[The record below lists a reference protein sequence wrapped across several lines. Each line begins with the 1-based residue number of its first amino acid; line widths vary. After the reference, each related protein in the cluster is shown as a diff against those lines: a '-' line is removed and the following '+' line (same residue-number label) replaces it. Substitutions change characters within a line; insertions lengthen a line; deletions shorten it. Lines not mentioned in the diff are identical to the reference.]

1 MFDAIARTI
10 SRHPWRVV
18 ISGIAFAAICGIFGG
33 PVAGLLQGGGFNDPA
48 SQSTTAGTR
57 LEAATGI
64 RPDGGVVVVVNTGQP
79 VTSQAT
85 KDEVD
90 RVSQLVGADPGV
102 KVALNY
108 YLTGSSAMVSTD
120 GTETL
125 VIGELRSMSDTD
137 AGIAATRIQRALAGD
152 PAVTVGGFGL
162 ANTQVQSQVSADLA
176 HAEELAFPILFL
188 LSLWVFR
195 GAVAALLPLLVG
207 GVTILGSFLGLRLVT
222 LETPLSIFALNLV
235 TGMGLGLAIDY
246 SLFMVSRF
254 REELAAGRTTDEAI
268 RQTLNTSGRTIMFS
282 SLTVAAAIASLT
294 VFPQKFLYSM
304 GIGGVLV
311 ALVACGV
318 SLLVLPAVL
327 KLLGPRVN
335 ALAPRSWQ
343 RPLEVG
349 EGGRAGGRALPGRRM
364 GGSPPIESAF
374 WYRLSHFVI
383 RRPLPVAIG
392 GAAMLLILGLPF
404 TGIKFTSVD
413 ASVLPITTS
422 SRQVADILASNFPV
436 SSRSTVY
443 AIADAPAEAGA
454 QVQSVA
460 DQIKALPGVTG
471 VDISPAG
478 TASWRLD
485 VHTTDGGLTSSTLD
499 VVKGIRALQSP
510 IQLEVGGSS
519 AAFIDLQAS
528 LASHLPAAIAI
539 VITATVLL
547 LFLMTGSLLLPLKA
561 VVMNALTLSA
571 AFGVLVLIF
580 QDGNLSG
587 LLDFKSQGALEST
600 QPVLLFAI
608 VFGLSTDYGV
618 FLLSRI
624 KEARDAGESNSE
636 SVAVGLGRTGR
647 VVTAAALLF
656 CVAIGA
662 FATSQIVFIKEL
674 GIGTAVGVIL
684 DATIVRAL
692 LVPALMGLL
701 GKWNWWAPRPLRWLH
716 RRIGFSEAGP
726 PPGVLVSAFD

>member
-1 MFDAIARTI
+1 MFDAIARTV
-10 SRHPWRVV
+10 SHHPWRVV

-33 PVAGLLQGGGFNDPA
+33 PIAGLLQGGGFSDPA
-48 SQSTTAGTR
+48 SQSSTAAKR
-57 LEAATGI
+57 IEAATGI
-64 RPDGGVVVVVNTGQP
+64 RPDGGVIVVVKTGQP
-79 VTSQAT
+79 ATSQAT
-85 KDEVD
+85 MDEVD
-90 RVSQLVGADPGV
+90 RVTQIVAADPGV
-102 KVALNY
+102 KVAFNY
-108 YLTGSSAMVSTD
+108 YVTNSSALVSND

-125 VIGELRSMSDTD
+125 VIGELRSMSDTE
-137 AGIAATRIQRALAGD
+137 AGVAATRIKQALAGD
-152 PAVTVGGFGL
+152 PAVRVGGFAL

-176 HAEELAFPILFL
+176 KAEELAFPILFL

-207 GVTILGSFLGLRLVT
+207 GVTILGSFFGLRLVT

-254 REELAAGRTTDEAI
+254 REELAAGRTTDEAL
-268 RQTLNTSGRTIMFS
+268 RQTLNTSGRTILFS

-304 GIGGVLV
+304 GIGGVVV

-335 ALAPRSWQ
+335 ALAPRSWR

-349 EGGRAGGRALPGRRM
+349 DG
-364 GGSPPIESAF
+364 F

-392 GAAMLLILGLPF
+392 GAAILLTLGLPF

-413 ASVLPITTS
+413 ASVLPTTTS
-422 SRQVADILASNFPV
+422 SRQVADILANDFPFT
-436 SSRSTVY
+436 SRSSIY
-443 AIADAPAEAGA
+443 AIADAPASDATA
-454 QVQSVA
+454 VQTVA
-460 DQIKALPGVTG
+460 DRIKALAGVTG

-478 TASWRLD
+478 SAAWRLD
-485 VHTTDGGLTSSTLD
+485 VHTTDGGLAASTLD
-499 VVKGIRALQSP
+499 VVKGIRSLQTP
-510 IQLEVGGSS
+510 IHLQVGGTS

-528 LASHLPAAIAI
+528 LASHLPTAIAI

-571 AFGVLVLIF
+571 AFGVLVLVF
-580 QDGNLSG
+580 QDGNLSA
-587 LLDFKSQGALEST
+587 LLDFTSQGALEST

-674 GIGTAVGVIL
+674 GIGTAVGVSL

-701 GKWNWWAPRPLRWLH
+701 GRWNWWAPRPLRWLH
-716 RRIGFSEAGP
+716 TRIGFSEGGWRPARVVAP
-726 PPGVLVSAFD
+726 VLSGG

>member
-1 MFDAIARTI
+1 MFDTIARTI

-18 ISGIAFAAICGIFGG
+18 IAGIAFAAVCGVFGG

-48 SQSTTAGTR
+48 AQSTSAASR

-64 RPDGGVVVVVNTGQP
+64 RPDGGVSVVVKAGQA
-79 VTSQAT
+79 VTTESTRQ
-85 KDEVD
+85 EVD
-90 RVSQLVGADPGV
+90 RVSAIVAADPGV

-108 YLTGSSAMVSTD
+108 FTTHSSSLVSND

-125 VIGELRSMSDTD
+125 VIGELRSMSDTE
-137 AGIAATRIQRALAGD
+137 AGVASARIQRALAGD
-152 PAVTVGGFGL
+152 PAVKVGGFGL

-222 LETPLSIFALNLV
+222 LNTPLSIFALNLV

-254 REELAAGRTTDEAI
+254 REELAAGRSTDEAL
-268 RQTLNTSGRTIMFS
+268 RRTLNTSGRTILFS

-294 VFPQKFLYSM
+294 VFPEKFLYSM
-304 GIGGVLV
+304 GVGGVLV
-311 ALVACGV
+311 ALVACSV
-318 SLLVLPAVL
+318 SLLLLPAVL

-343 RPLEVG
+343 RPLDVG
-349 EGGRAGGRALPGRRM
+349 EG
-364 GGSPPIESAF
+364 F

-392 GAAMLLILGLPF
+392 GAALLMILGLPF

-413 ASVLPITTS
+413 ASVLPTSAS
-422 SRQVADILASNFPV
+422 SRQVSDILANDFPV
-436 SSRSTVY
+436 SARSTVY
-443 AIADAPAEAGA
+443 VIADAPIDASA
-454 QVQSVA
+454 QIQALV
-460 DQIKALPGVTG
+460 DQIKGIPAVTG
-471 VDISPAG
+471 VDIAPAG
-478 TASWRLD
+478 SGHWRLD
-485 VHTTDGGLTSSTLD
+485 VHTRDGGLAPPTLD
-499 VVKGIRALQSP
+499 VVKGIRALQTP
-510 IQLEVGGSS
+510 LHLEVGGSS

-528 LASHLPAAIAI
+528 LGAHLPAAIAI

-561 VVMNALTLSA
+561 VLMNALTLSA

-580 QDGNLSG
+580 QDGNLTG
-587 LLDFKSQGALEST
+587 LLGFTSQGALEST

-624 KEARDAGESNSE
+624 KEAHDGGESNSE
-636 SVAVGLGRTGR
+636 SVAIGLGRTGR

-674 GIGTAVGVIL
+674 GIGVAAGVIL

-692 LVPALMGLL
+692 LVPSLMGLL
-701 GKWNWWAPRPLRWLH
+701 GKWNWWAPSPLRWLH
-716 RRIGFSEAGP
+716 RRIGFSEAARVGS
-726 PPGVLVSAFD
+726 VH

>member
-1 MFDAIARTI
+1 MFDAIARMI

-18 ISGIAFAAICGIFGG
+18 ASGVAFAAVCGIFGG
-33 PVAGLLQGGGFNDPA
+33 PVAGLLQGGGFNDPS
-48 SQSTTAGTR
+48 SQSTAAANR

-64 RPDGGVVVVVNTGQP
+64 RPDGGVIVVVNTGQP
-79 VTSQAT
+79 VTSQVT
-85 KDEVD
+85 KDEVN
-90 RVSQLVGADPGV
+90 RVTQLVAADPDI

-108 YLTGSSAMVSTD
+108 YVTGSSALVSND
-120 GTETL
+120 GTQTL
-125 VIGELRSMSDTD
+125 VIGELRSMPDTE
-137 AGIAATRIQRALAGD
+137 AGKAAARIHGALAGD
-152 PAVTVGGFGL
+152 PAVKVGGFAL

-207 GVTILGSFLGLRLVT
+207 GVTIVGSFLGLRLVT

-254 REELAAGRTTDEAI
+254 REELGAGRSTDEAL
-268 RQTLNTSGRTIMFS
+268 RRTLNTSGRTILFS

-304 GIGGVLV
+304 GIGGILV

-318 SLLVLPAVL
+318 SLVMLPAVL

-349 EGGRAGGRALPGRRM
+349 DG
-364 GGSPPIESAF
+364 F

-383 RRPLPVAIG
+383 RRPLPVAIV
-392 GAAMLLILGLPF
+392 GAGLLLILGLPF
-404 TGIKFTSVD
+404 TGVKFTSVD
-413 ASVLPITTS
+413 ASVLPTSTS
-422 SRQVADILASNFPV
+422 SRQVADILANDFPAT
-436 SSRSTVY
+436 SRSTIY
-443 AIADAPAEAGA
+443 AIADAPADAGA
-454 QVQSVA
+454 QVQALA
-460 DQIKALPGVTG
+460 DQVKALPGVTA
-471 VDISPAG
+471 VDFAPAG
-478 TASWRLD
+478 SANWRLD
-485 VHTTDGGLTSSTLD
+485 VHTRDGGLAASTLD
-499 VVKGIRALQSP
+499 VVKQIRALPTP
-510 IQLEVGGSS
+510 IHTQVGGSS

-528 LASHLPAAIAI
+528 LASHLPVAIAI

-547 LFLMTGSLLLPLKA
+547 LFLMTGSVLLPLKA

-587 LLDFKSQGALEST
+587 LLDFTSQGALEST

-636 SVAVGLGRTGR
+636 SVAIGLGRTGR

-701 GKWNWWAPRPLRWLH
+701 GKWNWWAPTPLRWLH
-716 RRIGFSEAGP
+716 RRIGFSEGGP
-726 PPGVLVSAFD
+726 AEGLSLGASA

>member
-1 MFDAIARTI
+1 MFDAIARMV
-10 SRHPWRVV
+10 SRHPWRVA
-18 ISGIAFAAICGIFGG
+18 ITGIAFAAICGVFGG
-33 PVAGLLQGGGFNDPA
+33 PVAGLLQGGGFDDPA
-48 SQSTTAGTR
+48 AQSTSAANR

-64 RPDGGVVVVVNTGQP
+64 RPDGGVIVVVKTGQP
-79 VTSQAT
+79 VANQAT
-85 KDEVD
+85 RDEVD
-90 RVSQLVGADPGV
+90 RVTGIVGADPGV

-108 YLTGSSAMVSTD
+108 FTTSSPALVSND

-125 VIGELRSMSDTD
+125 VIGELRSMSDTE
-137 AGIAATRIQRALAGD
+137 AGVASARIQRALAGD
-152 PAVTVGGFGL
+152 PAVKVGGFGL

-176 HAEELAFPILFL
+176 KAEELAFPILFL

-254 REELAAGRTTDEAI
+254 REELAAGRSTDEAL
-268 RQTLNTSGRTIMFS
+268 RRTLNTSGRTILFS
-282 SLTVAAAIASLT
+282 SLTVAAAVASLT
-294 VFPQKFLYSM
+294 VFPEKFLYSM

-311 ALVACGV
+311 ALIACGV
-318 SLLVLPAVL
+318 SLLMLPAVL

-343 RPLEVG
+343 RPLDVG
-349 EGGRAGGRALPGRRM
+349 DG
-364 GGSPPIESAF
+364 F

-383 RRPLPVAIG
+383 RRPLPVAFG
-392 GAAMLLILGLPF
+392 GAAVLLILGLPF
-404 TGIKFTSVD
+404 TGVKFTSVD
-413 ASVLPITTS
+413 ASVLPIS
-422 SRQVADILASNFPV
+422 ASGRQVSDILANDFPN

-443 AIADAPAEAGA
+443 AIVDAPADAA
-454 QVQSVA
+454 SQVQSLA
-460 DQIKALPGVTG
+460 DQVKALPGVTG
-471 VDISPAG
+471 VDVVPADS
-478 TASWRLD
+478 AHWRFD
-485 VHTTDGGLTSSTLD
+485 VHTSDGGLATSTLD
-499 VVKGIRALQSP
+499 VVKGIRSMQTPLH
-510 IQLEVGGSS
+510 LEVGGSS

-528 LASHLPAAIAI
+528 LATRLPAAIAI
-539 VITATVLL
+539 VVTATVLL
-547 LFLMTGSLLLPLKA
+547 LFLMTGSVLLPFKA

-571 AFGVLVLIF
+571 AFGVLVFIF
-580 QDGNLSG
+580 QDGHLSG
-587 LLDFKSQGALEST
+587 LLDFTSQGALEST

-624 KEARDAGESNSE
+624 KEARDSGESNSE
-636 SVAVGLGRTGR
+636 SVAIGLGRTGR

-674 GIGTAVGVIL
+674 GIGVAAGVIL

-692 LVPALMGLL
+692 LVPSLMGLL
-701 GKWNWWAPRPLRWLH
+701 GKWNWWAPSPLRWLH
-716 RRIGFSEAGP
+716 RRIGFSEGAP
-726 PPGVLVSAFD
+726 API

>member
-10 SRHPWRVV
+10 SRHPWHVV

-48 SQSTTAGTR
+48 SQSSIAANR
-57 LEAATGI
+57 VEAATGI
-64 RPDGGVVVVVNTGQP
+64 RPDGGVIVIVKTGQP
-79 VTSQAT
+79 TTSQAT
-85 KDEVD
+85 MDEVG
-90 RVSQLVGADPGV
+90 RVTQLVAAYPGV

-108 YLTGSSAMVSTD
+108 YLTGSSAMVSND

-125 VIGELRSMSDTD
+125 VIGELRSMSDTES
-137 AGIAATRIQRALAGD
+137 GVAATRIKQALAGD
-152 PAVTVGGFGL
+152 PAAKVGGFGL
-162 ANTQVQSQVSADLA
+162 ANAQVQSQVSADLA
-176 HAEELAFPILFL
+176 RAEELAFPILFL

-254 REELAAGRTTDEAI
+254 REELAAGRTTDEAL
-268 RQTLNTSGRTIMFS
+268 RQTLNTSGRTILFS

-349 EGGRAGGRALPGRRM
+349 DG
-364 GGSPPIESAF
+364 F

-383 RRPLPVAIG
+383 LRPLPVAIG

-413 ASVLPITTS
+413 ASVLPTTTS
-422 SRQVADILASNFPV
+422 SRQVADILANDFPV
-436 SSRSTVY
+436 TSRSSIY

-454 QVQSVA
+454 QVQSLS

-478 TASWRLD
+478 RASWRLD
-485 VHTTDGGLTSSTLD
+485 VHTTDGGLAASTLD
-499 VVKGIRALQSP
+499 VVKGIRALQGPSHL
-510 IQLEVGGSS
+510 QVGGSS
-519 AAFIDLQAS
+519 AAFLDLQAS
-528 LASHLPAAIAI
+528 LASHLPTAIAI

-587 LLDFKSQGALEST
+587 LLDFTSQGALEST

-636 SVAVGLGRTGR
+636 SVAIGLGRTGR

-684 DATIVRAL
+684 DATIVRGL

-716 RRIGFSEAGP
+716 KRIGFSEGGSRP
-726 PPGVLVSAFD
+726 QVFVTTFD

>member
-1 MFDAIARTI
+1 MFDALARMI
-10 SRHPWRVV
+10 SRHPWRVA
-18 ISGIAFAAICGIFGG
+18 ITGIAFAAICGVFGG

-48 SQSTTAGTR
+48 AESSSAASR
-57 LEAATGI
+57 LEVATGI
-64 RPDGGVVVVVNTGQP
+64 RPDGGVLVVVKTGQP

-85 KDEVD
+85 RDEVD
-90 RVSQLVGADPGV
+90 RVTAMVAANPGV
-102 KVALNY
+102 KAALNY
-108 YLTGSSAMVSTD
+108 FTTSSPALISND

-125 VIGELRSMSDTD
+125 VIGELRSMSDTE
-137 AGIAATRIQRALAGD
+137 AGVASARVQRALAGD
-152 PAVTVGGFGL
+152 PAVKVGGFGL

-176 HAEELAFPILFL
+176 KAEELAFPILFL

-254 REELAAGRTTDEAI
+254 REELGAGRSTDEAL
-268 RQTLNTSGRTIMFS
+268 RRTLNTSGRTILFS
-282 SLTVAAAIASLT
+282 SLTVAAAVASLT
-294 VFPQKFLYSM
+294 VFPEKFLYSM

-311 ALVACGV
+311 ALIACGV
-318 SLLVLPAVL
+318 SLLLLPAVL
-327 KLLGPRVN
+327 KLLGPRIN

-349 EGGRAGGRALPGRRM
+349 DG
-364 GGSPPIESAF
+364 F

-383 RRPLPVAIG
+383 RRPLPVAVA
-392 GAAMLLILGLPF
+392 GAALLLILGLPF

-413 ASVLPITTS
+413 ASVLPTS
-422 SRQVADILASNFPV
+422 ASGRQVSDILANDFPA

-443 AIADAPAEAGA
+443 AIVDAPADAA
-454 QVQSVA
+454 SQVQALA
-460 DQIKALPGVTG
+460 DQVKALPGVTG
-471 VDISPAG
+471 VDIAPAD
-478 TASWRLD
+478 SNHWSFD
-485 VHTTDGGLTSSTLD
+485 VHTRDGGLATSTLD
-499 VVKGIRALQSP
+499 VVKGIRS
-510 IQLEVGGSS
+510 IQTSLHVEVGGSS
-519 AAFIDLQAS
+519 AAFIDLQAN
-528 LASHLPAAIAI
+528 LASRLPIAIAI
-539 VITATVLL
+539 VVSATVLL
-547 LFLMTGSLLLPLKA
+547 LFLMTGSVLLPLKA

-587 LLDFKSQGALEST
+587 LLDFTSQGALEST

-624 KEARDAGESNSE
+624 KEARDSGESNSE
-636 SVAVGLGRTGR
+636 SVAIGLGRTGR

-674 GIGTAVGVIL
+674 GIGVAAGVIL

-692 LVPALMGLL
+692 LVPSLMGLL
-701 GKWNWWAPRPLRWLH
+701 GKWNWWAPSPLRRLH
-716 RRIGFSEAGP
+716 RRIGFSEGAP
-726 PPGVLVSAFD
+726 APV

>member
-1 MFDAIARTI
+1 MFDVLARLI
-10 SRHPWRVV
+10 SRHPWRVAV
-18 ISGIAFAAICGIFGG
+18 SGIAFAAICGVFGG
-33 PVAGLLQGGGFNDPA
+33 PVAGLLQGGGFNDPSA
-48 SQSTTAGTR
+48 ESTSAANR

-64 RPDGGVVVVVNTGQP
+64 RPDGGVVVVINTGQP

-85 KDEVD
+85 LDEID
-90 RVSQLVGADPGV
+90 RVTRVVAADPGI

-108 YLTGSSAMVSTD
+108 VNTHSPALLSND
-120 GTETL
+120 GNETL
-125 VIGELRSMSDTD
+125 VIGQLRSMSDTD
-137 AGIAATRIQRALAGD
+137 AGVVSTRIQHALAGD
-152 PAVTVGGFGL
+152 RAATVGGFGL
-162 ANTQVQSQVSADLA
+162 ANAQVQSQVSADLA

-254 REELAAGRTTDEAI
+254 REELGSGRSTDEAL
-268 RQTLNTSGRTIMFS
+268 RRTLNTSGRTILFS

-294 VFPQKFLYSM
+294 VFPEKFLYSM

-318 SLLVLPAVL
+318 SLIVLPAVL

-349 EGGRAGGRALPGRRM
+349 DG
-364 GGSPPIESAF
+364 F

-383 RRPLPVAIG
+383 RRPLPVAIA
-392 GAAMLLILGLPF
+392 GAALLLLLGLPF
-404 TGIKFTSVD
+404 AGIKFTSVD
-413 ASVLPITTS
+413 ASVLPTTTS
-422 SRQVADILASNFPV
+422 SRQVSDILANDFPD
-436 SSRSTVY
+436 SSKSTVY
-443 AIADAPAEAGA
+443 VIADAPADDSAGVPA
-454 QVQSVA
+454 LV
-460 DQIKALPGVTG
+460 DQLKALPSVTG
-471 VDISPAG
+471 ADAAPAG
-478 TASWRLD
+478 SGHWRID
-485 VHTTDGGLTSSTLD
+485 VHTTGGGLAGSTLD
-499 VVKGIRALQSP
+499 VVKGIRSLESP
-510 IQLEVGGSS
+510 LHVEVGGSS
-519 AAFIDLQAS
+519 ATFIDLQAS
-528 LASHLPAAIAI
+528 LAAHLPIAIAI

-547 LFLMTGSLLLPLKA
+547 LFLMTGSVVLPLKA

-587 LLDFKSQGALEST
+587 LLDFTSQGALEST

-624 KEARDAGESNSE
+624 KEARDAGETNSE
-636 SVAVGLGRTGR
+636 AVAIGLGRTGR

-674 GIGTAVGVIL
+674 GIGTAAGVIL
-684 DATIVRAL
+684 DATIVRAF
-692 LVPALMGLL
+692 LVPSLMGLL
-701 GKWNWWAPRPLRWLH
+701 GKWNWWAPSPLRRVH
-716 RRIGFSEAGP
+716 NRIGFSEGHA
-726 PPGVLVSAFD
+726 ATT

>member
-1 MFDAIARTI
+1 MFDALARTI
-10 SRHPWRVV
+10 SRHPWRVA
-18 ISGIAFAAICGIFGG
+18 ISGIAFAAICGVFGG
-33 PVAGLLQGGGFNDPA
+33 PVAGLLQGGGFNDP
-48 SQSTTAGTR
+48 SGESTSAANR

-79 VTSQAT
+79 ITSPAT
-85 KDEVD
+85 LDEID
-90 RVSQLVGADPGV
+90 RVTQIVAADPGV

-108 YLTGSSAMVSTD
+108 VTTGSPALLSTD
-120 GTETL
+120 GSETL

-137 AGIAATRIQRALAGD
+137 AGTVSTRIQHALSGDRAAR
-152 PAVTVGGFGL
+152 VGGFGL
-162 ANTQVQSQVSADLA
+162 ANAQVQSQVSADLA

-254 REELAAGRTTDEAI
+254 REELGAGRSTDEAL
-268 RQTLNTSGRTIMFS
+268 RRTLNTSGRTILFS

-294 VFPQKFLYSM
+294 VFPEKFLYSM

-318 SLLVLPAVL
+318 SLLLLPAVL

-349 EGGRAGGRALPGRRM
+349 DG
-364 GGSPPIESAF
+364 F

-383 RRPLPVAIG
+383 RRPLPVAIV
-392 GAAMLLILGLPF
+392 GAAVLLALGLPF

-413 ASVLPITTS
+413 ASVLPTSTS
-422 SRQVADILASNFPV
+422 SRQVADILANDFPA
-436 SSRSTVY
+436 SSKSTVFVI
-443 AIADAPAEAGA
+443 ANAPADAAA
-454 QVQSVA
+454 QVSALV
-460 DQIKALPGVTG
+460 DQINALPAVTG
-471 VDISPAG
+471 ADAAPAG
-478 TASWRLD
+478 SGNWRID
-485 VHTTDGGLTSSTLD
+485 VNTRDGGLATSTLEA
-499 VVKGIRALQSP
+499 VKGIRALQSP
-510 IQLEVGGSS
+510 LDVEVGGSS
-519 AAFIDLQAS
+519 ATFIDLQAS
-528 LASHLPAAIAI
+528 LGAHLPYAIAI

-547 LFLMTGSLLLPLKA
+547 LFLMTGSIVLPLKA

-624 KEARDAGESNSE
+624 KEARDSGQPNSE
-636 SVAVGLGRTGR
+636 AVAIGLGRTGR

-674 GIGTAVGVIL
+674 GIGTAAGVIL
-684 DATIVRAL
+684 DATIVRAF
-692 LVPALMGLL
+692 LVPSLMGLL
-701 GKWNWWAPRPLRWLH
+701 GKWNWWAPSPLRRVH
-716 RRIGFSEAGP
+716 SRIGLSEGSVA
-726 PPGVLVSAFD
+726 V

>member
-18 ISGIAFAAICGIFGG
+18 ISGIAFAAVCGIFGG

-48 SQSTTAGTR
+48 SQSSTAANR
-57 LEAATGI
+57 IEAATGV
-64 RPDGGVVVVVNTGQP
+64 RPDGGVIVVVKTGQP
-79 VTSQAT
+79 TTGQAT
-85 KDEVD
+85 IDEVN
-90 RVSQLVGADPGV
+90 RVTQIVAADPGV
-102 KVALNY
+102 KVAINY
-108 YLTGSSAMVSTD
+108 YVTNSSALVSND

-125 VIGELRSMSDTD
+125 VIGELRSMSDAE
-137 AGIAATRIQRALAGD
+137 AGVAATRIKQALAGD
-152 PAVTVGGFGL
+152 PAVKVGGFGL

-176 HAEELAFPILFL
+176 KAEELAFPILFL

-254 REELAAGRTTDEAI
+254 REELAAGRTTDEAL
-268 RQTLNTSGRTIMFS
+268 RQTLNTSGRTILFS

-311 ALVACGV
+311 ALVASGV
-318 SLLVLPAVL
+318 SLLMLPAVL

-349 EGGRAGGRALPGRRM
+349 DG
-364 GGSPPIESAF
+364 F

-413 ASVLPITTS
+413 ASVLPTTTS
-422 SRQVADILASNFPV
+422 SRQVADILANDFPV
-436 SSRSTVY
+436 TSRSSIY
-443 AIADAPAEAGA
+443 AIADAAAGDA
-454 QVQSVA
+454 ALVQTVA
-460 DQIKALPGVTG
+460 DQIRALPGVTG

-478 TASWRLD
+478 SAAWRLD
-485 VHTTDGGLTSSTLD
+485 VHTTDGGLAASTLD
-499 VVKGIRALQSP
+499 VVKGIRSLQTP
-510 IQLEVGGSS
+510 LHLQVGGTS
-519 AAFIDLQAS
+519 AAFIDLQTS
-528 LASHLPAAIAI
+528 LASHLPTAIAI

-716 RRIGFSEAGP
+716 RRIGFSEGGPQAGT
-726 PPGVLVSAFD
+726 LVTAFD

>member
-1 MFDAIARTI
+1 MFDALARMI
-10 SRHPWRVV
+10 SRHPWRVAA
-18 ISGIAFAAICGIFGG
+18 SGIAFAAICGVFGG
-33 PVAGLLQGGGFNDPA
+33 PVAGLLQGGGFSDPSA
-48 SQSTTAGTR
+48 QSTSAANR

-64 RPDGGVVVVVNTGQP
+64 RPDGGVVIVVKTGQAI
-79 VTSQAT
+79 TSDAT
-85 KDEVD
+85 KQEVD
-90 RVSQLVGADPGV
+90 RVTQIVAADAGV
-102 KVALNY
+102 KVALSY
-108 YLTGSSAMVSTD
+108 FTTGSSALVSND
-120 GTETL
+120 GTKTL
-125 VIGELRSMSDTD
+125 VIGQLRSMSDTE
-137 AGIAATRIQRALAGD
+137 AGVAASRIQHALAGD
-152 PAVTVGGFGL
+152 PAVKVGGFGL

-176 HAEELAFPILFL
+176 RAEELAFPILFL

-254 REELAAGRTTDEAI
+254 REELAAGRGTDEAL
-268 RQTLNTSGRTIMFS
+268 RRTLNTSGRTILFS
-282 SLTVAAAIASLT
+282 SLTVAAAIASLM

-304 GIGGVLV
+304 GVGGVLV

-327 KLLGPRVN
+327 MLLGPRVN

-343 RPLEVG
+343 RPLDVG
-349 EGGRAGGRALPGRRM
+349 NG
-364 GGSPPIESAF
+364 F

-392 GAAMLLILGLPF
+392 GAALLLILGLPF

-413 ASVLPITTS
+413 ASVLPTSTS
-422 SRQVADILASNFPV
+422 SRQVSDILANDLPV
-436 SSRSTVY
+436 SSKSTVY
-443 AIADAPAEAGA
+443 VIADAAPDAGP
-454 QVQSVA
+454 QIQSLA
-460 DQIKALPGVTG
+460 DQISGLPAVNG
-471 VDISPAG
+471 VDIAPAG
-478 TASWRLD
+478 SGHWRLD
-485 VHTTDGGLTSSTLD
+485 VHTRDGGLAASTLD
-499 VVKGIRALQSP
+499 VVRGIRSLQSP
-510 IQLEVGGSS
+510 LHLEVGGSS

-528 LASHLPAAIAI
+528 LGAHLPAAIAI

-547 LFLMTGSLLLPLKA
+547 LFLMTGSVLLPLKA

-580 QDGNLSG
+580 QDGNLTG
-587 LLDFKSQGALEST
+587 LLNFTSQGALEST

-624 KEARDAGESNSE
+624 KEARDAGASNSE
-636 SVAVGLGRTGR
+636 SVAIGLGRTGR

-674 GIGTAVGVIL
+674 GIGTAAGVIL

-692 LVPALMGLL
+692 LVPSLMGLL
-701 GKWNWWAPRPLRWLH
+701 GKWNWWAPSPLRRVH
-716 RRIGFSEAGP
+716 SRIGFSEGHAAP
-726 PPGVLVSAFD
+726 I